1 MSRRIVVLAG
11 EPEYD
16 SHETMVPIAE
26 DLARAAGASLDF
38 RTPDVI
44 EDEPDFP
51 LSTFGDLGVLDD
63 ADLLVVYTRFRNL
76 ADPDMLALERYLAG
90 TRPVIGLRT
99 STHAFHFPAD
109 SPWSSWNQDFGR
121 DILGTPWISHH
132 GHSSS
137 TDVDVAPGAPPE
149 LIDGV
154 ALPFRARSWLY
165 VVDPAPW
172 CTPVLLGEP
181 VDSETTDT
189 RPGPVAW
196 CGEPAGRRTFF
207 TSLGHPDDLVLTPV
221 RRLLANAAVWAL
233 GRSTRS
239 GSPN

>member
-1 MSRRIVVLAG
+1 MSPRIVVLAG

-16 SHETMVPIAE
+16 AHETMVSVADE
-26 DLARAAGASLDF
+26 FARAVGATVEF
-38 RTPDVI
+38 RVPDVI

-76 ADPDMLALERYLAG
+76 ADADMRALERYLAG

-99 STHAFHFPAD
+99 STHAFHFPPD
-109 SPWSSWNQDFGR
+109 SAWAPWNERFGR
-121 DILGTPWISHH
+121 EVLGSPWISHH

-137 TDVDVAPGAPPE
+137 TDVELAPDAPGA
-149 LIDGV
+149 LTAG
-154 ALPFRARSWLY
+154 LPQRFHARSWLY

-172 CTPVLLGEP
+172 ATPVLVGEP
-181 VDSETTDT
+181 VAPETDA

-196 CGEPAGRRTFF
+196 CGEPNGRRTFY
-207 TSLGHPDDLVLTPV
+207 TSLGHPDDLALPPV
-221 RRLLANAAVWAL
+221 RRLLSNAVAWAL
-233 GRSTRS
+233 GVS
-239 GSPN
+239 GDGVRTN